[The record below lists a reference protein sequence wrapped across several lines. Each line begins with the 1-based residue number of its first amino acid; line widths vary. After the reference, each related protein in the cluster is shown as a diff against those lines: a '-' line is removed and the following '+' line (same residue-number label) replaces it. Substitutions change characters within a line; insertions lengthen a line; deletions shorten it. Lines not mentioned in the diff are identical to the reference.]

1 MVAVPH
7 RVIIIIITKIETDR
21 WLVSG
26 FIVEAENAPVA
37 VVYSK
42 RLDAGCVLR
51 GSRREDASHA
61 LIGADTVAVARSKR
75 VPSLERAQEPTMAA
89 STPAGGWRR
98 RGLGPSTHLQHPVQ
112 EDHAAYRAAAPP
124 SAHKGRLLLAPVR
137 PRAPLL
143 LDPLH
148 SPLGGQPEQKGEQR
162 ELVAGKRGCS
172 QR

>member
-1 MVAVPH
+1 MAAVPH
-7 RVIIIIITKIETDR
+7 RWHGCPIGIEPDR

-26 FIVEAENAPVA
+26 VIVEAGPALVA

-51 GSRREDASHA
+51 GSWREDASHA
-61 LIGADTVAVARSKR
+61 LIGADTVAVATRSK
-75 VPSLERAQEPTMAA
+75 ERAQEPTMAA

-98 RGLGPSTHLQHPVQ
+98 RGLGHSTHLQHPAQ

-148 SPLGGQPEQKGEQR
+148 SPLGDQPEQTGEQC